1 MSFLGPFF
9 PQLHSIYSTGAVLTP
24 GLANWLAESFGPVC
38 QISFSGGTELCG
50 SFMHGTRS
58 LPSYPGEIAVKE
70 LGMDIDVY
78 SPTGEPL
85 SMGDESGELVC
96 KKPFP
101 NMPVMFWN
109 DSDRERYRSSYF
121 HMFPRKTPLSRF

>member
-1 MSFLGPFF
+1 MK
-9 PQLHSIYSTGAVLTP
+9 LHSIYSTGALLTT
-24 GLANWLAESFGPVC
+24 GLASWLVEAFGPVC

-70 LGMDIDVY
+70 LGMDIDVF
-78 SPTGEPL
+78 SPDGRPL
-85 SMGDESGELVC
+85 ADGESGELVC
-96 KKPFP
+96 KRPFP

-109 DSDRERYRSSYF
+109 DPERTRYRKSYF
-121 HMFPRKTPLSRF
+121 AMFPRKI